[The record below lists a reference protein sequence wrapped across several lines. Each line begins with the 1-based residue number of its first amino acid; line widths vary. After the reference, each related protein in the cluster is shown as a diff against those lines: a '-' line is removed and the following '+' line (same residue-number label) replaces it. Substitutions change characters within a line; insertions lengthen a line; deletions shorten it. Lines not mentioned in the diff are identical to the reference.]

1 MFEKAILVCKR
12 KSDDPSSLVHLNS
25 LYTPHLAPNSV
36 PNHHHHH
43 HHNQASINHHNHHN
57 GQLSSTST
65 LSSVSSSSSSSTS
78 TTATISSTNNV
89 VAGGG
94 GAGGSGCSYSSS
106 LSSASTATFNGV
118 QYFYQFKE
126 MIKTNEI
133 GLTEN
138 LKNDKKKFEIW
149 SETSSYIFEVRN
161 YFFFFLLYSCFVL
174 RFLMYS

>member
-25 LYTPHLAPNSV
+25 LYTPHLAPNPV

-43 HHNQASINHHNHHN
+43 HQTSINHHHN

-78 TTATISSTNNV
+78 TTATISSQTNV
-89 VAGGG
+89 VASG

-149 SETSSYIFEVRN
+149 SETSSYIFEVRRD
-161 YFFFFLLYSCFVL
+161 FCS
-174 RFLMYS
+174 